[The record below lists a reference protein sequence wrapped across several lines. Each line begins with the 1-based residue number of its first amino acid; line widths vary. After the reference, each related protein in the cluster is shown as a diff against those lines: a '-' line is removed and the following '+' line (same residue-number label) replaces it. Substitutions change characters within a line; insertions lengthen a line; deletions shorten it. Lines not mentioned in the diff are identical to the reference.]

1 MTTEE
6 LAGGPAGARAGR
18 KEWSA
23 LGVLALPL
31 LLVSMDV
38 SVLYFAV
45 PFISE
50 DLGVSATEQLWIFD
64 IYGFVLAGL
73 LITMG
78 SLGDRIGRRRLLILG
93 ALAFGAASVAAAYS
107 QSPEQLIAA
116 RAVLG
121 IGGATLMPSTL
132 ALIRNMFHDPAQRS
146 KAIAFWSAV
155 MMGGISL
162 GPVLSG
168 FLLEHFWWGSVFLI
182 NTPAMVLLLALAPV
196 LLPEFKAP
204 ARGRFD
210 LLGSALS
217 LAAVLPVIWGIKEC
231 AAEGLSATPLA
242 SILIGL
248 VIGLLFVQRQR
259 TAAHPMIELPMFRN
273 RAFSGAL
280 AANTIGMVALVGN
293 AVFMTQYLQLVL
305 GMSPFKAALWSLVPS
320 VAVGGAAPLGAALA
334 QRFDRAYV
342 LGGGFLLGAV
352 GFGVLTQVRSES
364 HLVIVLVGAGLLAS
378 GLVMVMS
385 LVTEAV
391 VGAVVPER
399 AGSASALM
407 ETCSEFGGAL
417 GIAVLGSIGTA
428 AYRADLDTH
437 LPAALP
443 TGVDQAA
450 REGLAGASAAAA
462 QLPAQ
467 VGGPLLA
474 VARDSFSHSL
484 NVVAVVGSLMLVVT
498 AGVVTLVL
506 RGTSRPV
513 QVEEQTVA
521 MAGVEPE

>member
-1 MTTEE
+1 MSTQAVVGGV
-6 LAGGPAGARAGR
+6 AGPQAGR
-18 KEWSA
+18 KEWIA

-45 PFISE
+45 PFISA
-50 DLGVSATEQLWIFD
+50 DLGASATQQLWIFD

-93 ALAFGAASVAAAYS
+93 ALAFGAASLAAAYAR
-107 QSPEQLIAA
+107 SPEQLIAA

-132 ALIRNMFHDPAQRS
+132 ALIRNMFHDPAQRG

-182 NTPAMVLLLALAPV
+182 NIPAMVLLLVLAPL
-196 LLPEFKAP
+196 LLPEFKSSAT
-204 ARGRFD
+204 GRFD
-210 LLGSALS
+210 LFSSLLS
-217 LAAVLPVIWGIKEC
+217 LVAVLPVIWGIKEC
-231 AAEGLSATPLA
+231 AAEGVSWIPVA
-242 SILIGL
+242 SILAGLAIGMIFL
-248 VIGLLFVQRQR
+248 RRQR
-259 TAAHPMIELPMFRN
+259 TAANPMIELPMFRS

-280 AANTIGMVALVGN
+280 AANTVAMLALVGN
-293 AVFMTQYLQLVL
+293 AVFLTQFLQLVL

-320 VAVGGAAPLGAALA
+320 VAVGGAAPLATALS
-334 QRFDRAYV
+334 QRVDRAYV
-342 LGGGFLLGAV
+342 LGGGFVLGAA
-352 GFGVLTQVRSES
+352 GFAVITQVHVES
-364 HLVIVLVGAGLLAS
+364 SLAVVLVGAGLLAS
-378 GLVMVMS
+378 GLVMVMT

-391 VGAVVPER
+391 VGTVAPER

-428 AYRADLDTH
+428 AYRADL
-437 LPAALP
+437 AANLP
-443 TGVDQAA
+443 TGLPDGIGQAA
-450 REGLAGASAAAA
+450 REGLAGATAAAGQVPG
-462 QLPAQ
+462 QL
-467 VGGPLLA
+467 GGTLLA
-474 VARDSFSHSL
+474 VARDSFSHSM
-484 NVVAVVGSLMLVVT
+484 NVAALVGSVLLVMTAVT
-498 AGVVTLVL
+498 VTVML
-506 RGTSRPV
+506 RGTSGPV
-513 QVEEQTVA
+513 PAEESAEEVP
-521 MAGVEPE
+521 VS